1 MEEGRMITFG
11 GTKHRHRVA
20 RVGAIKFYLG
30 WVTTSF
36 QLLHQKGVGNHIAD
50 ADVPVRF
57 QVVIKP
63 HTDALQLL
71 LGRLQARLSRFEL
84 TNGIIALL
92 CF

>member
-1 MEEGRMITFG
+1 MITFG

-36 QLLHQKGVGNHIAD
+36 QLPHQKGVGNHIAD

-63 HTDALQLL
+63 CNFFSAAC
-71 LGRLQARLSRFEL
+71 RLVLAVSSLPMV
-84 TNGIIALL
+84 
-92 CF
+92 